1 MKLLRRNRA
10 DFLRQNLAV
19 CEREKSVYLAVMRSE
34 TITAFGRKQAFTR
47 YSAAV
52 MGMRKIRNE
61 LKALRSA

>member
-19 CEREKSVYLAVMRSE
+19 CEREKSVYLAVMRSD
-34 TITAFGRKQAFTR
+34 TTTPLKRKQAFTR

-52 MGMRKIRNE
+52 MGMRKIRSE
-61 LKALRSA
+61 LRAMISA